1 MIFNTLSVFKI
12 SFLLCFTFK
21 WYQRKQECLW
31 LWQLELLHLINTE
44 LQVLLISMLIARFT
58 HVSWFFSCYGSI
70 AKTSKTKHWYNES
83 DTHTLRLSNTHKW
96 KRFVLICNKQVMHL
110 FLIPLFSSLY
120 YRNILQVIWQ
130 SHLTYWNFHKTGFTL
145 SVQQSIHF
153 SIFILN
159 FYQL

>member
-1 MIFNTLSVFKI
+1 MFVTLAVGTAPFNKYWTT
-12 SFLLCFTFK
+12 SFVNF
-21 WYQRKQECLW
+21 
-31 LWQLELLHLINTE
+31 
-44 LQVLLISMLIARFT
+44 
-58 HVSWFFSCYGSI
+58 HVNSSLYKFYLFYSCYGSI
-70 AKTSKTKHWYNES
+70 ARTSKTKHWYNES